1 MIIKPKNQ
9 IIMNKEI
16 DLSQK
21 DFKNQGDKGK
31 KYSFIDIFYLYGL
44 LVNQFLFTKYTYFHH
59 LIIIKKNIL

>member
-1 MIIKPKNQ
+1 
-9 IIMNKEI
+9 MNKEI

-59 LIIIKKNIL
+59 LIINNICIKNKNIKKNIL